1 MLVIKARD
9 FARIYGR
16 STLSEIV
23 RSFGKRINCRVSARQ
38 NVPQNKGLT
47 VTCRV
52 ILVHIVKRLSQNI
65 GRTRSERTESNFE
78 DVFVHVYIV
87 CLTAMVSFV
96 ETGRNKHRDHRPYR
110 WPESC
115 TRSRPSIQ
123 FHPCCVYHPAQPES
137 SSSKEKGNK
146 EQEKG
151 YNARKRGSESRRSD
165 CLPGV
170 GKTKKK
176 KNASRTPV
184 AMQRNRKGVVVRA

>member
-115 TRSRPSIQ
+115 TRSRPSI
-123 FHPCCVYHPAQPES
+123 PIPSIVLCVS
-137 SSSKEKGNK
+137 SSPARVISSKKG
-146 EQEKG
+146 
-151 YNARKRGSESRRSD
+151 
-165 CLPGV
+165 
-170 GKTKKK
+170 
-176 KNASRTPV
+176 
-184 AMQRNRKGVVVRA
+184 